1 MGFPAGTPVRPGP
14 AVWQRPRTCRP
25 EPDAHGVGARTGAD
39 QPPRA
44 RVHPIARVPTEQG
57 TTTMA
62 SSLTKDSV
70 GASDKTFFGHP
81 RGLATLFMTELW
93 ERFSWYGMR
102 AILVL
107 YLIAGVL
114 EGPLAGR
121 EALAAAIYGV
131 YNAVVYMAAMPGGW
145 VADRLWGARKAVL
158 VGGIVIASGHYTLAI
173 PSDVAFFIGLSLIAV
188 GTGLLKPN
196 ISAMVGGLYEGQ
208 PSARRDA
215 GFTIFYMSINIG
227 GLFAPLVVGY
237 LGENVNWHLGFAV
250 AGVGMTLAV
259 VQYVLG
265 SRHLG
270 DVGRYPGTPATPQE
284 KRSVLRK
291 AALWAGLALAA
302 LLIDVALGTYDIE
315 HVVNFLAVLGVVV
328 PILYFVSMFRNP
340 ELTGEDRPRVKAFVW
355 FFVTAVLFWMIY
367 DQSGSLLTIFA
378 DNDTDRMIGGWEF
391 PASWFQSVNP
401 FMIIV
406 LAPLFASLW
415 VWLAKRNR
423 EPSAPMKF
431 SLAMLLIGG
440 SFGLMGLA
448 GAAAANSETGK
459 VTVFWLL
466 GVYLLQTVGEL
477 CLSPVGLS
485 LSTKLAP
492 RQFVGQIMGLWF
504 LATATGN
511 ALNGWATQLNKP
523 MGDAAYYT
531 MWGVVAVAAG
541 FAFMTAGKRIRALM
555 SGVQ

>member
-1 MGFPAGTPVRPGP
+1 
-14 AVWQRPRTCRP
+14 
-25 EPDAHGVGARTGAD
+25 
-39 QPPRA
+39 
-44 RVHPIARVPTEQG
+44 
-57 TTTMA
+57 MA
-62 SSLTKDSV
+62 SSTTKADAAN
-70 GASDKTFFGHP
+70 GGRTFFGHP
-81 RGLATLFMTELW
+81 RGMATLFMTEMW

-114 EGPLAGR
+114 DGPLEDR

-131 YNAVVYMAAMPGGW
+131 YNAVVYMTSMPGGW

-158 VGGIVIASGHYTLAI
+158 VGGVVIASGHYVLAI
-173 PSDVAFFIGLSLIAV
+173 PNDTTFFLGLGLIAI

-208 PSARRDA
+208 SGARRDA
-215 GFTIFYMSINIG
+215 GFTLFYMAINIG
-227 GLFAPLVVGY
+227 ALAAPLVVGT
-237 LGENVNWHLGFAV
+237 LGENVNWHLGFGI

-265 SRHLG
+265 ARHLG
-270 DVGRYPGTPATPQE
+270 EVGRHPANPATPEE
-284 KRSVLRK
+284 KRRVLNRTLLWSGI
-291 AALWAGLALAA
+291 AVGALVL
-302 LLIDVALGTYDIE
+302 DVALGTFDIE
-315 HVVNFLAVLGVVV
+315 HVVNALAVLGIVLPVG
-328 PILYFVSMFRNP
+328 YFWLMFRSP
-340 ELTGEDRPRVKAFVW
+340 KLTAQDRPKIVAFVW

-378 DNDTDRMIGGWEF
+378 DQKTDRGIGGWEF

-401 FMIIV
+401 VYVII
-406 LAPLFASLW
+406 LAPLFAALW
-415 VWLAKRNR
+415 VRLAQRNR
-423 EPSAPMKF
+423 EPSTPVKF
-431 SLAMLLIGG
+431 GLAMLLIGG

-448 GAAAANSETGK
+448 GAAAAASDTGQ

-466 GVYLLQTVGEL
+466 GVYLVQTLGEM

-492 RQFVGQIMGLWF
+492 KQFVSQIMGLWF

-511 ALNGWATQLNKP
+511 ALNGWVTRLNEP
-523 MGDAAYYT
+523 LGDTLYYT
-531 MWGVVAVAAG
+531 MWAIVAVAAG
-541 FAFMTAGKRIRALM
+541 LAFTAGARRLRVLM
-555 SGVQ
+555 GDVG

>member
-1 MGFPAGTPVRPGP
+1 
-14 AVWQRPRTCRP
+14 
-25 EPDAHGVGARTGAD
+25 
-39 QPPRA
+39 
-44 RVHPIARVPTEQG
+44 
-57 TTTMA
+57 MA
-62 SSLTKDSV
+62 SSLTR
-70 GASDKTFFGHP
+70 GPAGTTGGTFFGHP
-81 RGLATLFMTELW
+81 RGLATLFMTEMW

-145 VADRLWGARKAVL
+145 VADRLWGARRAVL

-173 PSDVAFFIGLSLIAV
+173 PSDVAFFTGLGLIAV

-196 ISAMVGGLYEGQ
+196 ISAMVGGLYEGL
-208 PSARRDA
+208 PGARRDA
-215 GFTIFYMSINIG
+215 GFTVFYMSINIG
-227 GLFAPLVVGY
+227 ALLAPLVVGY
-237 LGENVNWHLGFAV
+237 LGENVDWHLGFAV
-250 AGVGMTLAV
+250 AGVGMTLAM

-265 SRHLG
+265 ARHLG
-270 DVGRYPGTPATPQE
+270 DVGLRPGTPASPEERRT
-284 KRSVLRK
+284 VLRR
-291 AALWAGLALAA
+291 AALWTSLAAAA
-302 LLIDVALGTYDIE
+302 LLADLALGTYDIE

-328 PILYFVSMFRNP
+328 PVLYFASMFRNP
-340 ELTGEDRPRVKAFVW
+340 ELTGPDRTRVQAFVW

-378 DNDTDRMIGGWEF
+378 NTETDRTIGGWEF

-401 FMIIV
+401 AMIIV
-406 LAPLFASLW
+406 LAPLFASAW
-415 VWLAKRNR
+415 VWLARRHR
-423 EPSAPMKF
+423 EPGAPMKF
-431 SLAMLLIGG
+431 ALAMLLVGG

-448 GAAAANSETGK
+448 GAAAANSATGK

-466 GVYLLQTVGEL
+466 GVYLLQTLGEL

-492 RQFVGQIMGLWF
+492 KRFVGQIMGLWF

-511 ALNGWATQLNKP
+511 ALNGWATRLNEP

-531 MWGVVAVAAG
+531 MWGLVAVAAG
-541 FAFMTAGKRIRALM
+541 LAFMTAAGRIRALM
-555 SGVQ
+555 SGVK